1 MTKVLYLDESGTSNL
16 KKIDSSYPIF
26 LLGGVVVD
34 YDDLEYNKKTM
45 DELKTKY
52 FGDTNVILH
61 SNEISRR
68 KGIYEFLNEGEMW
81 FDFLSDLNNLM
92 ECLRYNV
99 VACVVDIKK
108 LVAKY
113 GNKAFD
119 PYEYALRIVLERFI
133 YSMGSYETGKIFAES
148 RGKLLDNEI
157 HMAFEKIKDTGAGCY
172 INSEEICSKI
182 RSFEIKNKK
191 DNLVGLQI
199 ADLALPPIG
208 RNYLGKKNK
217 SDYDIILK
225 KCFNKNGI
233 VEGNGIVYLPK

>member
-1 MTKVLYLDESGTSNL
+1 MTKVLYLDESGTSNIR
-16 KKIDSSYPIF
+16 KIDSGYPIF

-34 YDDLEYNKKTM
+34 YGDLVYNKNIM
-45 DELKTKY
+45 DTLKNKY
-52 FGDTNVILH
+52 FGDMNVILH
-61 SNEISRR
+61 SNEITRR
-68 KGIYEFLNEGEMW
+68 KGVYEILNNGEMW
-81 FDFLSDLNNLM
+81 FNFLSDLNRMM

-99 VACVVDIKK
+99 VACVVDVQK
-108 LVAKY
+108 LVEKY

-148 RGKLLDNEI
+148 RGKLLDNQI
-157 HMAFEKIKDTGAGCY
+157 RMAFEKIKDTGAGCY
-172 INSEEICSKI
+172 IDSEEICSKI
-182 RSFEIKNKK
+182 HSFEIKNKQ

-199 ADLALPPIG
+199 ADLVLPPIG
-208 RNYLGKKNK
+208 RNYLGKNNK

-225 KCFNKNGI
+225 KCFNKNGV

>member
-1 MTKVLYLDESGTSNL
+1 MTKVLYLDESGTSNI
-16 KKIDSSYPIF
+16 KKIDGSYPIF

-45 DELKTKY
+45 DMLKNKY

-68 KGIYEFLNEGEMW
+68 KGKYEILNKGGMW
-81 FDFLSDLNNLM
+81 FDFLSDLNDLM

-99 VACVVDIKK
+99 VACVVDIQK

-113 GNKAFD
+113 GSKAFD

-133 YSMGSYETGKIFAES
+133 YSMGSYETGQIFAES
-148 RGKLLDNEI
+148 RGKLLDNQI
-157 HMAFEKIKDTGAGCY
+157 RMAFEKIKDTGAGCY

-182 RSFEIKNKK
+182 RGFEIKNKQ

-199 ADLALPPIG
+199 ADLVLPPIG
-208 RNYLGKKNK
+208 RNYLGKNNK

-225 KCFNKNGI
+225 KCFNRNGI